1 MVDPQVLLFYDADC
15 GLCTFFRTWVHRVDR
30 PHRIRSIPIA
40 SREADPYLARFDAHR
55 RYGSMHAMG
64 PDGEVRSEG
73 RGLLVLLGGL
83 PMLRGLSKILQERD
97 RGIVLAEIA
106 YSGVVLLRDAL
117 AA

>member
-1 MVDPQVLLFYDADC
+1 
-15 GLCTFFRTWVHRVDR
+15 
-30 PHRIRSIPIA
+30 
-40 SREADPYLARFDAHR
+40 
-55 RYGSMHAMG
+55 MHAMG

-83 PMLRGLSKILQERD
+83 PMLRGLSKVLQEKD